1 MVIIFLILFFF
12 NSYRLEIHVI
22 LYDGNQIWDL
32 LLNRCPKEEKKKK
45 NRKKETKVK
54 KKRSGN
60 KSK

>member
-45 NRKKETKVK
+45 EQKE
-54 KKRSGN
+54 RN
-60 KSK
+60 KSKEKEKWKQK